1 MPTASPIPVNPAVLV
16 WARKESGYTVS
27 RVSERMKVKEDR
39 FLQWEQGGR
48 NPTLKQVQEL
58 ARIFHRPLS
67 LFFLPNPPS
76 VTPLGAEYRRLPGMA
91 PGHES
96 PEMRLAVRQM
106 LIRRENA
113 INLLGE
119 LGESILEFSLQAHL
133 SEHPEAVAERLRSAL
148 KIDIQMQL
156 KWQSEW
162 QALNAWRD
170 AVESLGVL
178 VFQFSKVE
186 LDEVRGISLLRFPM
200 PVVGVNSKEI
210 PEPKGFTLIH
220 EVVHLMLASG
230 KEELPA
236 IKEIRNDEQWST
248 VEQFAETVTSHT
260 MVPETALAG
269 IIRDQGFDADQW
281 GLDEVRR
288 LARRFRLSPLAM
300 ATRLRASGY
309 MNWPTY
315 WAWKRAWDEFVANLP
330 PRKGGFATP
339 VDKAVSRN
347 GRSYSQLVLE
357 AMNSNRLTPVEASHY
372 LGLKFEH
379 FGRLREKMLSR
390 TWQDGSDG

>member
-1 MPTASPIPVNPAVLV
+1 M
-16 WARKESGYTVS
+16 
-27 RVSERMKVKEDR
+27 
-39 FLQWEQGGR
+39 
-48 NPTLKQVQEL
+48 
-58 ARIFHRPLS
+58 
-67 LFFLPNPPS
+67 
-76 VTPLGAEYRRLPGMA
+76 
-91 PGHES
+91 
-96 PEMRLAVRQM
+96 
-106 LIRRENA
+106 
-113 INLLGE
+113 INLIGE
-119 LGESILEFSLQAHL
+119 LGEPIIEFGLQAHL
-133 SEHPEAVAERLRSAL
+133 SERPEAVADRLRSAL
-148 KIDIQMQL
+148 NIDTQIQL
-156 KWQSEW
+156 KWRSEW

-186 LDEVRGISLLRFPM
+186 LEEVRGISLLRFPM
-200 PVVGVNSKEI
+200 PVVGINGKEI
-210 PEPKGFTLIH
+210 PEPKSFTMIH

-230 KEELPA
+230 QEELPA
-236 IKEIRNDEQWST
+236 LRERRSDEQWSS

-260 MVPETALAG
+260 MVPEAALDG
-269 IIRDQGFDADQW
+269 VIRAERFDGDQW
-281 GLDEVRR
+281 GLDEVRH

-309 MNWPTY
+309 MTWPTY
-315 WAWKRAWDEFVANLP
+315 WAWKKAWDEFVANLP

-379 FGRLREKMLSR
+379 FGRLREKLLSR

>member
-1 MPTASPIPVNPAVLV
+1 MQTASPIPVNPAVLA

-27 RVSERMKVKEDR
+27 RLSQRMQVREDR
-39 FLQWEQGGR
+39 FLQWEEGDR
-48 NPTLKQVQEL
+48 PPTLKQVQEL

-76 VTPLGAEYRRLPGMA
+76 ITPLGAEYRRLPGVV

-113 INLLGE
+113 INLIGE
-119 LGESILEFSLQAHL
+119 LGETITEFGLQAHL
-133 SEHPEAVAERLRSAL
+133 SERPEAVAERLREAL
-148 KIDIQMQL
+148 RIDIQTQL

-186 LDEVRGISLLRFPM
+186 IEEVRGISLLRFPM
-200 PVVGVNSKEI
+200 PVVGINSKEI
-210 PEPKGFTLIH
+210 PEPKSFTLIH

-236 IKEIRNDEQWST
+236 IKEGRNDEQWSF

-260 MVPETALAG
+260 MVPVAALADV
-269 IIRDQGFDADQW
+269 IRDLGFEGDHW

-288 LARRFRLSPLAM
+288 LARRFRLSPLAT

-309 MNWPTY
+309 MSWATY
-315 WAWKRAWDEFVANLP
+315 RAWRKAWDEFVANLP

-347 GRSYSQLVLE
+347 GRSYTQMVLE
-357 AMNSNRLTPVEASHY
+357 AMNSNRITPVDASHY
-372 LGLKFEH
+372 IGLKFEH
-379 FGRLREKMLSR
+379 FGSLREKLLSR
-390 TWQDGSDG
+390 AWQDGSDA